1 MIRNR
6 KRGFTLVEL
15 LVVIMIIGI
24 LIGIAFPAFVSIRK
38 AARATQCKANLR
50 NFAVCLLN
58 RAANSPNSS
67 YCTGAFDVGRDGVF
81 DQYGWVADCYE
92 QDVIAGQL
100 LCPSSICLG
109 SEKLNLSSSSDGSGA
124 GTKAPPA
131 RRGVPF
137 RDGKLIEQVVIDGY
151 NTNYASSWH
160 LVRSEAV
167 IVGGLTQD
175 SLKNWYSGSGVQ
187 STFGPLTLRQLDS
200 GDVPATAIPLLGC
213 GSQGDVATGATVADQ
228 PDGLLQFNIDPALGL
243 TQGVPVAESFND
255 GPSIWNSSLGG
266 VATFPTG
273 GPLVGNGVI
282 GLSDL
287 PAAGYPK
294 IGEVGITDAY
304 LQDTRDWT
312 AWHNNAVNI
321 VFADG
326 SVRSIDDENKDNYIN
341 PGFGVPGGSSP
352 ETVGY
357 TSPATEVNPWDM
369 FPGVTLRGAFPT
381 KKFEQGP

>member
-38 AARATQCKANLR
+38 AARATQCKSNLR
-50 NFAVCLLN
+50 NFAICLLN
-58 RAANSPNSS
+58 RAANSPNGTF
-67 YCTGAFDVGRDGVF
+67 CTGAFDIGRDGVF
-81 DQYGWVADCYE
+81 DQYGWVSDCYE
-92 QDVIAGQL
+92 QDVIAGQM

-109 SEKLNLSSSSDGSGA
+109 SEKINLSSSNDGSGSA
-124 GTKAPPA
+124 TKAPPA

-137 RDGKLIEQVVIDGY
+137 KNGATIEDVVLAGY

-160 LVRSEAV
+160 LVRSEPVFSSGAT
-167 IVGGLTQD
+167 VG
-175 SLKNWYSGSGVQ
+175 SLKNWFDGTGSIQ
-187 STFGPLTLRQLDS
+187 TTLGPLSLRQLDA

-213 GSQGDVATGATVADQ
+213 GSQGDVNQSSTNPMDS
-228 PDGLLQFNIDPALGL
+228 DGLLHINIDPAIGL

-255 GPSIWNSSLGG
+255 GPSVYNSSAGG
-266 VATFPTG
+266 VLLPPAGTAQTALTAVPPTG
-273 GPLVGNGVI
+273 YPTLGEPGVE
-282 GLSDL
+282 GF
-287 PAAGYPK
+287 
-294 IGEVGITDAY
+294 Y

-326 SVRSIDDENKDNYIN
+326 SVRSIEDTNKDGYIN
-341 PGFGVPGGSSP
+341 PGFGVAAGSSAV
-352 ETVGY
+352 TVGF
-357 TSPATEVNPWDM
+357 TSSETEVNPWDM
-369 FPGVTLRGAFPT
+369 FPGVSLRGAFPT
-381 KKFEQGP
+381 KKFEQ

>member
-38 AARATQCKANLR
+38 AARSTQCKSNLR

-58 RAANSPNSS
+58 KAANSPNAS
-67 YCTGAFDVGRDGVF
+67 YTTGAFDIGRDGVF
-81 DQYGWVADCYE
+81 DQYGWVADCYQ

-109 SEKLNLSSSSDGSGA
+109 SEKINLSSSSDGSGS
-124 GTKAPPA
+124 TSKAPVA

-137 RDGKLIEQVVIDGY
+137 RNGATIEQVVIDGY
-151 NTNYASSWH
+151 NTNYATSWH

-167 IVGGLTQD
+167 VVSGVTIG
-175 SLKNWYSGSGVQ
+175 SLKNWYSTAGVQ
-187 STFGPLTLRQLDS
+187 VTLGPLSLRQLDA
-200 GDVPATAIPLLGC
+200 GDVPATAVPMIGC
-213 GSQGDVATGATVADQ
+213 GSQGDVDQ
-228 PDGLLQFNIDPALGL
+228 ASTDVTDSDGLLHINIDPVLGL

-255 GPSIWNSSLGG
+255 GPSIAASSG
-266 VATFPTG
+266 VLLFPTG
-273 GPLVGNGVI
+273 GALKTGDPANP
-282 GLSDL
+282 GLADL
-287 PAAGYPK
+287 PVNGYPTL
-294 IGEVGITDAY
+294 GDPGVTDAY

-312 AWHNNAVNI
+312 AWHNNSVNI
-321 VFADG
+321 CFADG
-326 SVRSIDDENKDNYIN
+326 SVRSIEDVNKDNYIN
-341 PGFGVPGGSSP
+341 PGFGVAAGSSTV
-352 ETVGY
+352 TVGY
-357 TSPATEVNPWDM
+357 TSPETEVNPWDM
-369 FPGVTLRGAFPT
+369 FPGVVLRGAFPT